1 MIHNI
6 TYSAKRLFIVLLLL
20 HPLYGFSQKRE
31 KSYFDKA
38 TTVEVARANS
48 DSIQAMLDDYERIQ
62 LPPLSI
68 FLQSVYD
75 HPSIKIY
82 ETKREEANAE
92 MKISRREWLDYFR
105 IYGQYQYG
113 RIVQLS
119 ASETT
124 GDSMFMTSLGRN
136 QSTYSTGVSMSI
148 PFSGLFNRKQKIRA
162 KKAHFRQLDY
172 EYEISIEERKLK
184 ILEAYNNVLQ
194 SLATLKA
201 KSDAAALY
209 NAQMKIS
216 EQDFVNGKI
225 GIGELSIEK
234 GRRTNAIILYQ
245 EGRTALHNAV
255 TLLEMLTNVK
265 IINR

>member
-1 MIHNI
+1 
-6 TYSAKRLFIVLLLL
+6 
-20 HPLYGFSQKRE
+20 
-31 KSYFDKA
+31 
-38 TTVEVARANS
+38 
-48 DSIQAMLDDYERIQ
+48 
-62 LPPLSI
+62 
-68 FLQSVYD
+68 
-75 HPSIKIY
+75 
-82 ETKREEANAE
+82 
-92 MKISRREWLDYFR
+92 
-105 IYGQYQYG
+105 
-113 RIVQLS
+113 
-119 ASETT
+119 
-124 GDSMFMTSLGRN
+124 MTSLGSN
-136 QSTYSTGVSMSI
+136 QSTYSAGLSISI
-148 PFSGLFNRKQKIRA
+148 PFGDLFSHRQKIRA

-172 EYEISIEERKLK
+172 EYEMSIEERKLK

-216 EQDFVNGKI
+216 EQDFINGKI
-225 GIGELSIEK
+225 GIGELSK

>member
-1 MIHNI
+1 
-6 TYSAKRLFIVLLLL
+6 
-20 HPLYGFSQKRE
+20 
-31 KSYFDKA
+31 
-38 TTVEVARANS
+38 
-48 DSIQAMLDDYERIQ
+48 
-62 LPPLSI
+62 
-68 FLQSVYD
+68 
-75 HPSIKIY
+75 
-82 ETKREEANAE
+82 
-92 MKISRREWLDYFR
+92 MKVSRREWLNYFR

-119 ASETT
+119 STETVDDPLLT
-124 GDSMFMTSLGRN
+124 TSLGSN
-136 QSTYSTGVSMSI
+136 KSTYSAGLSISI
-148 PFSGLFNRKQKIRA
+148 PFGDLASRKQKIRA

-172 EYEISIEERKLK
+172 EYEMSIEERKLK

-216 EQDFVNGKI
+216 EQDFINGKI

>member
-1 MIHNI
+1 MKKILI
-6 TYSAKRLFIVLLLL
+6 IILLLNTL
-20 HPLYGFSQKRE
+20 HSFCQK
-31 KSYFDKA
+31 KNTNYFDNA
-38 TTVEVARANS
+38 TTVNVSSNANA
-48 DSIQAMLDDYERIQ
+48 DSIQAMLDDYERVQ
-62 LPPLSI
+62 LPPLSV

-82 ETKREEANAE
+82 EAKREEANAE
-92 MKISRREWLDYFR
+92 MKISRREWLNYFR

-119 ASETT
+119 TTETIE
-124 GDSMFMTSLGRN
+124 DPMFMTNLGSN
-136 QSTYSTGVSMSI
+136 QSTYSAGLSVSI
-148 PFSGLFNRKQKIRA
+148 PFGNLFSNKQKIRA
-162 KKAHFRQLDY
+162 KKARFRQLDY
-172 EYEISIEERKLK
+172 EYEMSIEERKLK
-184 ILEAYNNVLQ
+184 ILEAYNTVLQ

-216 EQDFVNGKI
+216 EQDFINGKI
-225 GIGELSIEK
+225 DIGELSIEK

>member
-1 MIHNI
+1 MKNI
-6 TYSAKRLFIVLLLL
+6 LIILLLINTS
-20 HPLYGFSQKRE
+20 YCFCQKK
-31 KSYFDKA
+31 KSNYFDKA
-38 TTVEVARANS
+38 TTVEVTAMVNA
-48 DSIQAMLDDYERIQ
+48 DSIQAMLDDYERVQ
-62 LPPLSI
+62 LPPLSV

-82 ETKREEANAE
+82 EAKREEANAE
-92 MKISRREWLDYFR
+92 MKVSRREWLNYFR

-119 ASETT
+119 STETV
-124 GDSMFMTSLGRN
+124 DDPLLMTSLGSN
-136 QSTYSTGVSMSI
+136 KSTYSAGLSISI
-148 PFSGLFNRKQKIRA
+148 PFGDLASRKQKIRA

-172 EYEISIEERKLK
+172 EYEMSIEERKLK

-194 SLATLKA
+194 ALATLKA

-216 EQDFVNGKI
+216 EQDFINGKI
-225 GIGELSIEK
+225 DITTLAMER
-234 GRRTNAIILYQ
+234 GRRSGAVISYQ
-245 EGRTALHNAV
+245 EGRATLHNAV

>member
-1 MIHNI
+1 MKKVLII
-6 TYSAKRLFIVLLLL
+6 LLLANT
-20 HPLYGFSQKRE
+20 LYCFCQK
-31 KSYFDKA
+31 KGSNGSDKV
-38 TTVEVARANS
+38 TTVEVIAMANS
-48 DSIQAMLDDYERIQ
+48 DSIQAMLNDYERVQ

-68 FLQSVYD
+68 FLQSIYD
-75 HPSIKIY
+75 HPSVKIY
-82 ETKREEANAE
+82 EAKREEANAE
-92 MKISRREWLDYFR
+92 MKISRRDWLNYFR

-119 ASETT
+119 STVSVDDPLLTT
-124 GDSMFMTSLGRN
+124 SMGSN
-136 QSTYSTGVSMSI
+136 KSTYSTGLSISI
-148 PFSGLFNRKQKIRA
+148 PFGDLTSRKQKVRA

-172 EYEISIEERKLK
+172 EYEMSIEERKLK

-216 EQDFVNGKI
+216 EQDFINGKI
-225 GIGELSIEK
+225 GIAELSIEK